1 MILRSRIRGFAAKP
15 IKHRNT
21 RVDTIVYNKIFKE
34 GVHNLETYSLVILLV
49 ILVSMS
55 AFFSASETALTA
67 FNRGKLKEIS
77 EKSQKKAELLRNWLK
92 RPNEMLTAL
101 LIGNNIVNILA
112 SSIATAAAISFL
124 GEDPRAIAIATAGMT
139 IILLIFGEITPKV
152 VAKAYSTT
160 ISNHVVK
167 FVYLLSKIFL
177 PVSYILMFISRFI
190 ARMFGVKLDDI
201 AFLITEEEI
210 KSVVSVGEEE
220 GIIEE
225 EEKKMIHS
233 IFEFTDTTVKE
244 IMIPRTTVFAL
255 EAGKTLNEVWE
266 SIISTGYS
274 RIPVYD
280 ERIDNIIGVFYLK
293 DLFNIIKEGNLDIQ
307 VRDFIREAYFVPETK
322 PLFEML
328 EEFKKKQIHMAIVI
342 DEYGGTAG
350 IITIEDLIEEIVGD
364 INDEFDIEHDEEIKK
379 VADNKFIV
387 DALLDIEFLNNE
399 LSINLPVSED
409 YDSLGGYIYAVLGR
423 VPIEKDT
430 IFNKENK
437 LEIKVLQVDN
447 KRIVK
452 ALIIKREV
460 KHEQD

>member
-1 MILRSRIRGFAAKP
+1 M
-15 IKHRNT
+15 
-21 RVDTIVYNKIFKE
+21 
-34 GVHNLETYSLVILLV
+34 ETYSLVILLV
-49 ILVSMS
+49 ILVGMS

-67 FNRGKLKEIS
+67 FNRGKLKGIA
-77 EKSQKKAELLRNWLK
+77 EKSDRTAELLKIWLK

-112 SSIATAAAISFL
+112 SSIATTVAIQTYGDS
-124 GEDPRAIAIATAGMT
+124 PKAIAIATAGMT
-139 IILLIFGEITPKV
+139 LLLLIFGEITPKV

-160 ISNHVVK
+160 ISGIVINVI
-167 FVYLLSKIFL
+167 YILSRVFY
-177 PVSYILMFISRFI
+177 PVSHILMFISKIISRL
-190 ARMFGVKLDDI
+190 FGVKIDNI
-201 AFLITEEEI
+201 QFLITEEEI

-220 GIIEE
+220 GVIEE

-244 IMIPRTTVFAL
+244 IMIPRTTVFAI

-266 SIISTGYS
+266 NVISTGYS

-293 DLFNIIKEGNLDIQ
+293 DLFNIIKEGKLDIQ
-307 VRDFIREAYFVPETK
+307 VKDFIREAYFVPETK

-387 DALLDIEFLNNE
+387 DALLDIEYLNNE

-409 YDSLGGYIYAVLGR
+409 YDSLGGYIYAILGR
-423 VPIEKDT
+423 VPIEKDS
-430 IFNKENK
+430 IFNEDNTI
-437 LEIKVLQVDN
+437 EIKVLQVDN